1 MTTFV
6 SQFVDIAF
14 ASRRVRPARVV
25 RARIYRSRVITATA
39 RMELWVKGWR
49 LLTQHFEY
57 CGRRQLS
64 SFTLHPPAHNTAIPA
79 TMLALVAY
87 VPLLLWLLPFIPKPS
102 LCNHVIC
109 SWQIGKEVPSR
120 YQFKLFCPAN
130 IYDNTSDY
138 AQYRC
143 PDHWEPK
150 GGVQVAD
157 WGKLALNI
165 LEWGEYCAVRSRG
178 QLRLSSQH
186 LVGKV
191 HLAPE
196 AATNAM

>member
-1 MTTFV
+1 M
-6 SQFVDIAF
+6 AN
-14 ASRRVRPARVV
+14 
-25 RARIYRSRVITATA
+25 
-39 RMELWVKGWR
+39 
-49 LLTQHFEY
+49 LTQHIEA
-57 CGRRQLS
+57 CGRTQLS
-64 SFTLHPPAHNTAIPA
+64 LFPPQPPAHTTTMPA
-79 TMLALVAY
+79 PILALVAY
-87 VPLLLWLLPFIPKPS
+87 VPLLLWLLPFLPKPS
-102 LCNHVIC
+102 LSVHVIC

-165 LEWGEYCAVRSRG
+165 LEWGELCALRSRR
-178 QLRLSSQH
+178 QLRLSSRH
-186 LVGKV
+186 LVRKV
-191 HLAPE
+191 HLVLE
-196 AATNAM
+196 AATDAM